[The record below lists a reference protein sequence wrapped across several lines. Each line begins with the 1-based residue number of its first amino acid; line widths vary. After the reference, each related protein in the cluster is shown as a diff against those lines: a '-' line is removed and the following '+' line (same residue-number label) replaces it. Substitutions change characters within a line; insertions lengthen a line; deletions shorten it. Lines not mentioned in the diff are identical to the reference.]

1 MAVRAAEVPGGDAGA
16 VIEEMGPEEREPAD
30 VFRRLIRPGVQGRV
44 GRRGVVT
51 TQAIPRR
58 IIGNERCLVELDG
71 NPEEER
77 EVVLDQ
83 RELLF
88 GKVVVVV
95 VLIYQSLGSVGVYPD
110 ELPCIPPSVVKSRL
124 DHQVVSAQ

>member
-1 MAVRAAEVPGGDAGA
+1 MAVRAADVAGRDAGA
-16 VIEEMGPEEREPAD
+16 VIEEISAEEGEAAD
-30 VFRRLIRPGVQGRV
+30 LIRRLIRPGGQGRV

-51 TQAIPRR
+51 TKAIPRR
-58 IIGNERCLVELDG
+58 IIGDERCLVELDG

-83 RELLF
+83 RELIF
-88 GKVVVVV
+88 GKIIVVV
-95 VLIYQSLGSVGVYPD
+95 VLIYQSLGSVGVYTD